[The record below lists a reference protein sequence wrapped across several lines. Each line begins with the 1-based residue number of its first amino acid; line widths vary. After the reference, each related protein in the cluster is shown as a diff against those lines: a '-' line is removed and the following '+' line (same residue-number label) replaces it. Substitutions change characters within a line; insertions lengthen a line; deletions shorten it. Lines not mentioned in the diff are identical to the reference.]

1 MKLKSERSS
10 RRSLPTLVAHNMQDK
25 TNDEWIEEYSESHQ
39 HPINRLCHFWGIP
52 MIVVSLVLMLIGC
65 LANRWLFGT
74 GVGLFLL
81 GWILQFVG
89 HAFEG
94 KPPEFLRNW
103 RFLLVGTK
111 WWWKKMFGRKA
122 E

>member
-1 MKLKSERSS
+1 
-10 RRSLPTLVAHNMQDK
+10 MQDK

-65 LANRWLFGT
+65 FANRWLFGT